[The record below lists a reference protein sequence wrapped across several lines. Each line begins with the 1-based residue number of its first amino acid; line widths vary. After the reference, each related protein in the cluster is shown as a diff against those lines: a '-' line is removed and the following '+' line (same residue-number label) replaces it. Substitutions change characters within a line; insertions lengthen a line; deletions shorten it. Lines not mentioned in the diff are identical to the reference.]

1 MGGRGSNSS
10 TGKTVSQMM
19 AKVTYNAAKKSI
31 ESEGP
36 INYNKDAD
44 IERAIKTG
52 NVNSYVS
59 KVVTRK
65 EAETVMNYLYAKQN
79 DLARQIVNS
88 GGPDE
93 LRKKPSLYYSW
104 KNTVSMIN
112 ALREQSLHGS
122 ASSAQNAREAQ
133 HSFTT
138 STYDRARNNRIKNF
152 ESWFYGGKRK

>member
-1 MGGRGSNSS
+1 
-10 TGKTVSQMM
+10 M
-19 AKVTYNAAKKSI
+19 AKVTYNAAKKNIEI
-31 ESEGP
+31 ESP
-36 INYNKDAD
+36 RNYNKDAA

-59 KVVTRK
+59 KIDTRK

-88 GGPDE
+88 GSPDE

-122 ASSAQNAREAQ
+122 ASSAKNAREAQ

-138 STYDRARNNRIKNF
+138 STYNRARNNRIKKF
-152 ESWFYGGKRK
+152 DSWFNSGKRK